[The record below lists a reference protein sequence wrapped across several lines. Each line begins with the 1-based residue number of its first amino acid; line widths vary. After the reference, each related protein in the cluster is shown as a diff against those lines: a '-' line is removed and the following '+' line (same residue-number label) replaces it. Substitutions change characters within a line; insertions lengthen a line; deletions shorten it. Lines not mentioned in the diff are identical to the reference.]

1 MLRLRPIARR
11 LSSAPAQRVVARV
24 DGSPV
29 LIYNLARYYYD
40 AVAGEVGT
48 RDGGNGDLTGFRL
61 WEAAPHLI
69 GYLDRNRSVVEGRTV
84 LDLGAGTGA
93 VGLAAA
99 ALGARKT
106 VLSDADSTVTVAS
119 ANGWEERGRLATLA
133 DNVTLNGRDDVMSVA
148 ALRWGDEAHLSSL
161 CSRWPVGF
169 QTIVASDVLYSP
181 RMYDGLEATIRAL
194 AAPDAVV
201 VLSYPVRH
209 GDEYTFMERLRP
221 EFECFGREVPTGASA
236 SPESE
241 SAMRLVELRRVGG
254 RA

>member
-1 MLRLRPIARR
+1 MAT
-11 LSSAPAQRVVARV
+11 AQRVVAQV

-40 AVAGEVGT
+40 AKPFDSVGT

-69 GYLDRNRSVVEGRTV
+69 GYLDRHRSVVQGRTV

-99 ALGARKT
+99 ALGASRT

-119 ANGWEERGRLATLA
+119 SNGWEERGRLATLA
-133 DNVTLNGRDDVMSVA
+133 DNVTLNGRDDVMSVE
-148 ALRWGDEAHLSSL
+148 ALRWGDDAHLSSL
-161 CSRWPVGF
+161 SARWPNGF
-169 QTIVASDVLYSP
+169 ETIVASDVLYSP
-181 RMYDGLEATIRAL
+181 RMYDGLETTIRTL
-194 AAPDAVV
+194 AAADAVV

-209 GDEYTFMERLRP
+209 GDEHTFMERLRP
-221 EFECFGREVPTGASA
+221 EFECSSREPTSEDEPSA
-236 SPESE
+236 TE
-241 SAMRLVELRRVGG
+241 SALRVVELRRVAG
-254 RA
+254 